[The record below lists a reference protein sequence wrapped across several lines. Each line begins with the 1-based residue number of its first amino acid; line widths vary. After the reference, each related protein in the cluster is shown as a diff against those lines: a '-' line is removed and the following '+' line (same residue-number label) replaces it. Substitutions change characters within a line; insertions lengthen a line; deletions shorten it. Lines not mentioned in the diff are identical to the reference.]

1 MTKEEVDVILSENN
15 KFLDTI
21 IKDKY
26 LIGEEKDWN
35 DICQRLVKHINDKDK
50 KNKLLEI
57 FEDKRCIPAGSIIS
71 NIHDDSKKTSLS
83 NCYYIPVKKDNIES
97 IFEFLK
103 EAARTF
109 SYRGGVGTDISIL
122 RPKSSQ
128 VRNSA
133 KTSTGSVSFLPL
145 MSDTTNII
153 GQAGRRGAMIITIND
168 SHPDIFDFI
177 ECKSNPEKIFGKD
190 SLTDKVF
197 DVTGANL
204 SIKISKKFMECLE
217 NDGDWKLIFPDFEK
231 DYDKYNNEW
240 DGNIKKWL
248 KNGYPIKIYK
258 TIKAKELWDKIIN
271 SSWASGDPGIVFW
284 DNIMEDTILSFN
296 PESEPKGLNPCGEQL
311 LPNYGNCLL
320 GAQVYHKYV
329 IDPWE
334 TNAKFDIEKFLE
346 DLKFF
351 HEYMDGLIDINTHPL
366 EAQNVQDR
374 KIRKVGI
381 EATGLTDC
389 CAMLGFKYGTSEFI
403 NFITEIE
410 FIKNLF
416 LLINSIELAKIK
428 GPAPI
433 FKKNLYKDNF
443 LNHKYIQNLLSKE
456 NNKYINFFKKI
467 TGIKITFDKIKDD
480 IKKYGLRNTAWTTF
494 GPTGSVSLLADN
506 CCSGIEPLFALEYF
520 RESRITPEVQYRII
534 HPILFNYLIKNN
546 PKDLDLSHQELL
558 KKYNYIEAHDIE
570 PNRRI
575 LVQDSIQLYTT
586 DSISSTINLKK
597 STNQETISDIF
608 INAYKHKLKGIT
620 VYREGCKKGVLTTTS
635 ENNNYHNV
643 IDLTIG
649 EKLETKD
656 IEKSYRFKVL
666 WKNSKVYVNVV
677 YIEDFNGLVKKPIE
691 LFANIPYSAGNDKN
705 GNFDLSLYNE
715 NKEYW
720 DTICRLISLCLRYSL
735 PIDEIKKQ
743 LHKATINIVSLNKI
757 ILRSMDYFN
766 YNNKAENEEDK
777 YSLCPECKTMS
788 LKNENGCITC
798 ISCGYSKC
806 S

>member
-1 MTKEEVDVILSENN
+1 MTKEEVEFILSENN

-26 LIGEEKDWN
+26 LIGKEKNWK
-35 DICQRLVKHINDKDK
+35 DICQRLVKHIDDKDK
-50 KNKLLEI
+50 KDKLLEI
-57 FEDKRCIPAGSIIS
+57 FEDKRCVPGGSIIS

-83 NCYYIPVKKDNIES
+83 NCYFIPIKKDNIED

-153 GQAGRRGAMIITIND
+153 DQAGRRGAMIVTIND
-168 SHPDIFDFI
+168 WHPDIFDFI
-177 ECKSNPEKIFGKD
+177 ECKSNPEKVFGKD
-190 SLTDKVF
+190 PLTGKVF

-204 SIKISKKFMECLE
+204 SIKISKEFMECLQK
-217 NDGDWKLIFPDFEK
+217 DGDWDLIFPDFEK
-231 DYDKYNNEW
+231 DYDKYNNKW
-240 DGNIKKWL
+240 DGDIKKWI
-248 KNGYPIKIYK
+248 KNGHPVKIYK
-258 TIKAKELWDKIIN
+258 TIKAKELWDKIIY
-271 SSWASGDPGIVFW
+271 SSWKSGDPGIVFW
-284 DNIMEDTILSFN
+284 DNIMEDTVLSFN
-296 PESEPKGLNPCGEQL
+296 PQTEPKGLNPCGEQL

-320 GAQVYHKYV
+320 GAQAYYKYV
-329 IDPWE
+329 KSPWS
-334 TNAKFDIEKFLE
+334 FDAAFNIEKFLE

-366 EAQNVQDR
+366 EVQNIQDR

-416 LLINSIELAKIK
+416 LLVNSIELAKIK

-433 FKKNLYKDNF
+433 FENKLYRFNF

-456 NNKYINFFKKI
+456 NKKYINLFKRV
-467 TGIKITFDKIKDD
+467 TGINITFEKIKND

-494 GPTGSVSLLADN
+494 GPTGTISLLIDN

-520 RESRITPEVQYRII
+520 RESRITPDIQYRII
-534 HPILFNYLIKNN
+534 HPVLFNYLRKNN
-546 PKDLDLSHQELL
+546 PKDLDLSHEELL

-575 LVQDSIQLYTT
+575 LVQNAIQLYTT

-597 STNQETISDIF
+597 SVNKETISDIF
-608 INAYKHKLKGIT
+608 INAYKHRLKGIT
-620 VYREGCKKGVLTTTS
+620 VFREGCKKGVLTTTL
-635 ENNNYHNV
+635 ENNN
-643 IDLTIG
+643 IDNTIG
-649 EKLETKD
+649 QKLETKD

-677 YIEDFNGLVKKPIE
+677 YVEDSNGLVKKPIE

-720 DTICRLISLCLRYSL
+720 DTICRLISLCLRYNL

-757 ILRSMDYFN
+757 ILRSIDYFN
-766 YNNKAENEEDK
+766 YNNKSNDEEDK

-788 LKNENGCITC
+788 LKNENSCVTC

>member
-1 MTKEEVDVILSENN
+1 MNENDINSILLENN
-15 KFLDTI
+15 KFLDII
-21 IKDKY
+21 IKDRY

-35 DICQRLVKHINDKDK
+35 DVCKRLVKHIDDKDK
-50 KNKLLEI
+50 KDKLLEI
-57 FEDKRCIPAGSIIS
+57 FEDKRCVPAGSVIS

-83 NCYYIPVKKDNIES
+83 NCYFIPVKKDNIEA

-122 RPKSSQ
+122 RPKTSK

-153 GQAGRRGAMIITIND
+153 GQSGRRGAMIVTIND
-168 SHPDIFDFI
+168 WHPDIFDFI
-177 ECKSNPEKIFGKD
+177 ECKSNPEKVFGKD

-204 SIKISKKFMECLE
+204 SIKISKEFMECLQ
-217 NDGDWKLIFPDFEK
+217 NDGDWDLIFPDFEK

-240 DGNIKKWL
+240 DGDIKKWI
-248 KNGYPIKIYK
+248 KNGNYIKVHK
-258 TIKAKELWDKIIN
+258 TIKAKELWDKIIY
-271 SSWASGDPGIVFW
+271 SSWKSGDPGIVFW

-296 PESEPKGLNPCGEQL
+296 PETEPKGLNPCGEQL

-320 GAQVYHKYV
+320 GAQAYHKYV
-329 IDPWE
+329 KDPWE
-334 TNAKFDIEKFLE
+334 TNAEFDIKKFLE
-346 DLKFF
+346 DLKLF

-366 EAQNVQDR
+366 DIQNIQDR

-403 NFITEIE
+403 SFITEIE
-410 FIKNLF
+410 FLKNLF
-416 LLINSIELAKIK
+416 LLVNSIELAKIK

-433 FKKNLYKDNF
+433 FEKIGNRSDF
-443 LNHKYIQNLLSKE
+443 LKHKYIKNLLSEE
-456 NNKYINFFKKI
+456 NSHYAAFFENI
-467 TGIKITFDKIKDD
+467 TGIKTTCNQIKDD
-480 IKKYGLRNTAWTTF
+480 IMKYGLRNTAWTTF
-494 GPTGSVSLLADN
+494 GPTGTISLLIDN

-520 RESRITPEVQYRII
+520 RESRIIPNVQYRII
-534 HPILFNYLIKNN
+534 HPVLFNYLIKNN
-546 PKDLDLSHQELL
+546 PKDLDLSHEELL
-558 KKYNYIEAHDIE
+558 NKYNYIEAHDID
-570 PNRRI
+570 PNKRI
-575 LVQDSIQLYTT
+575 LVQNTIQLYTT

-597 STNQETISDIF
+597 TVNKETISDIF

-620 VYREGCKKGVLTTTS
+620 VFREGCKKGVLTTKS
-635 ENNNYHNV
+635 ENNN
-643 IDLTIG
+643 IDNDIIG
-649 EKLETKD
+649 KKLETND
-656 IEKSYRFKVL
+656 IENSYRFKVM
-666 WKNSKVYVNVV
+666 WKNSKVYVNIV
-677 YIEDFNGLVKKPIE
+677 YVKDNENNHKPVE

-705 GNFDLSLYNE
+705 GNFDISLYNE

-720 DTICRLISLCLRYSL
+720 DTICRLISLCLRYNL

-757 ILRSMDYFN
+757 ILRSMDYFKGKN
-766 YNNKAENEEDK
+766 TNSDISFSE
-777 YSLCPECKTMS
+777 CPVCGKMK
-788 LKNENGCITC
+788 LKNENSCTLC
-798 ISCGYSKC
+798 LNCGYSKC